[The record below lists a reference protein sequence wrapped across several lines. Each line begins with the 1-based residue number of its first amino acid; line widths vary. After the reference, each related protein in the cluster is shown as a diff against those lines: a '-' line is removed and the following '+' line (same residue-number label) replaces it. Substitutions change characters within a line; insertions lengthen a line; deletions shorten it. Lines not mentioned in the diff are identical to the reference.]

1 MQKLKMLE
9 FKVVYFTRFG
19 KYHYCED
26 LREVISLF
34 SIGPDL
40 SGADYRV
47 LILFVMKTNDII
59 NSNM

>member
-1 MQKLKMLE
+1 MSNIWALAVLVKIFDVKYEDVVQKLKMLE

-34 SIGPDL
+34 SIGPD
-40 SGADYRV
+40 
-47 LILFVMKTNDII
+47 
-59 NSNM
+59 